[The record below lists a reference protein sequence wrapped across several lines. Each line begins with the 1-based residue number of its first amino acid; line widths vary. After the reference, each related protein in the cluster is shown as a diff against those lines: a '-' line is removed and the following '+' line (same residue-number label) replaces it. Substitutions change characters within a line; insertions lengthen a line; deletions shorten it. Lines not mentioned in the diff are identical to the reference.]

1 MTAKVTTTGLA
12 VLAAL
17 RAATVLTREPGT
29 LTPDGHR
36 QFFTFDELEA
46 EGRLDGIEDTAGL
59 SRAARG
65 LYKHRYVAVR
75 THFTVTRWAITP
87 EGLLALAE
95 IEAEA
100 GVSEAVAL
108 QLEYQQALYDY
119 ERAQQRAHEAFGAW
133 TAAKGRLS
141 RDIPSLVAGVL
152 AR

>member
-1 MTAKVTTTGLA
+1 MAKITTTGLA

-17 RAATVLTREPGT
+17 RAASVLTREPGT

-36 QFFTFDELEA
+36 KFFTIAELEE
-46 EGRLDGIEDTAGL
+46 EGRLDGIADTAGL

-65 LYKHRYVAVR
+65 LYKHGYVVVR
-75 THFTVTRWAITP
+75 TQFTVTRWAVTP

-95 IEAEA
+95 IEARA

-108 QLEYQQALYDY
+108 QLEWQQALYDLG
-119 ERAQQRAHEAFGAW
+119 RAQRRVHEANAAYF
-133 TAAKGRLS
+133 AAKAALGC
-141 RDIPSLVAGVL
+141 DIPSLVAGVL